1 MADGTRILVVEDD
14 PDIRALLEAMMSAEG
29 FDVRVAGSLQQCR
42 TIMQQFDAALYLIDI
57 GLPDGDGFSLVR
69 DLRAR
74 GQVGVVVLS
83 GRSAEVDQVLGL
95 ELGADDYVTKP
106 FRSRE
111 LVARLRALERRVAVA
126 RGAGNG
132 QDHENAPD
140 FGVSGYNLY
149 LRGRRLIDPIGN
161 DVALTSAEFDVLVAL
176 MELKGKVASRDQII
190 ESVRRRN
197 WTGNERAIDGIVS
210 RLRRKLPPQDSGAH
224 FIRTVHG
231 VGYMLTG

>member
-1 MADGTRILVVEDD
+1 MPDGTRILVVEDD
-14 PDIRALLEAMMSAEG
+14 LDVRNLLETVISAEG
-29 FDVRVAGSLQQCR
+29 FEVQVAGSLEQCR
-42 TIMQQFDAALYLIDI
+42 TIMKDFDAALYLIDV

-74 GQVGVVVLS
+74 GHAGVVVLS

-111 LVARLRALERRVAVA
+111 LVARLRALARRVAVA
-126 RGAGNG
+126 QGIADSQ
-132 QDHENAPD
+132 QDESAPD
-140 FGVSGYNLY
+140 FQVAGYNLF
-149 LRGRRLIDPIGN
+149 LRGRQLIDPEGN

-176 MELKGKVASRDQII
+176 MEQKGKVASRDQII
-190 ESVRRRN
+190 QSVRRRN

-210 RLRRKLPPQDSGAH
+210 RLRRKLPTHETGPH

-231 VGYMLTG
+231 IGYMLIG